1 MGDGTYENDNDK
13 QHQRYAVTAT
23 AELMSFATTTHS
35 PPCAAEA
42 PQNQTKLY
50 NNYYHLFITSLPP

>member
-1 MGDGTYENDNDK
+1 MGNGIYENDNDK
-13 QHQRYAVTAT
+13 QQQRYAVTAI
-23 AELMSFATTTHS
+23 AELMTFATTTHS

-50 NNYYHLFITSLPP
+50 NN